1 MSETKI
7 RPLRGV
13 LDMPVSHAELSE
25 RSGTEDMDSGNQ
37 AVQANAG
44 LTRLLARTA
53 LDYRTAALPA
63 DALMVAKQC
72 IMDWFAVA
80 LPGAREDCAMLLADE
95 LESVGQGPCMVIGR
109 RCRLSA
115 QDAAL
120 ANGVASH
127 ALDFDDV
134 NRTMQGH
141 PTVAIFP
148 AALAVSEAEGKSS
161 RDLLTAYIAGYEIA
175 CIVNAQVAPSHY
187 AMGFHATG
195 TIGAIGAAVAAGLLL
210 ELDETQMAHAI
221 GLAATQSAGLKA
233 MFGSMAKP
241 LHAGKAAANGV
252 LAARLAARGF
262 TAHPGA
268 LEAGQGFISTLS
280 LEPSRS
286 AIIPPPGAEIVKTLF
301 KYHAACYMTHSTIDC
316 LAKLRDEADLSA
328 DAVAAVYI
336 HVAPGHL
343 AACNILDP
351 ANGLEAKFSLRHA
364 AALALHRR
372 NSSALETFS
381 DEGAADPELV
391 SMRQR
396 VSVYGDMPAGG
407 AVRVVVQTHDGARY
421 EANHDTGVVEDDLL
435 RQAKRIEAKFMSLAV
450 PVLGADVARRL
461 LSGVSRLDQGVAL
474 SDLLRDVRAG
484 DDVHFVMTG

>member
-1 MSETKI
+1 MSEMQV
-7 RPLRGV
+7 RPLRPHPVPGLLEGGGV
-13 LDMPVSHAELSE
+13 DDMG
-25 RSGTEDMDSGNQ
+25 SGSQ
-37 AVQANAG
+37 PAPPNAG

-53 LDYRTAALPA
+53 LGYHSAAMPA

-72 IMDWFAVA
+72 ILDWFAVA
-80 LPGAREDCAMLLADE
+80 LPGAREDSAVLLVDE
-95 LESVGQGPCMVIGR
+95 LESDGGGPCTVIGR

-115 QDAAL
+115 RDAAL

-141 PTVAIFP
+141 PTVATFP
-148 AALAVSEAEGKSS
+148 AALAVSEAEGKSG

-175 CIVNAQVAPSHY
+175 CIVGAQMAPSHY
-187 AMGFHATG
+187 GMGFHATG
-195 TIGAIGAAVAAGLLL
+195 TIGAIGATVAAGLLL

-252 LAARLAARGF
+252 FAARLASRGF

-268 LEAGQGFISTLS
+268 LEADQGFISTFS

-286 AIIPPPGAEIVKTLF
+286 PMIPPPGTEIVKTLF

-316 LAKLRDEADLSA
+316 LIKLREQENFSS
-328 DAVAAVYI
+328 DAVVAVDI

-343 AACNILDP
+343 AACNIPDP

-364 AALALHRR
+364 AALTLCRR
-372 NSSALETFS
+372 DSSALETFS
-381 DEGAADPELV
+381 DESASDPELV
-391 SMRQR
+391 AMRQR
-396 VSVYGDMPAGG
+396 VSIHGDMPAGG
-407 AVRVVVQTHDGARY
+407 AVRVIVQTNAGARH
-421 EANHDTGVVEDDLL
+421 EADHDTGVVEGDLF
-435 RQAKRIEAKFMSLAV
+435 RQGERIESKFMSLAV
-450 PVLGADVARRL
+450 PVIGADAAKRL
-461 LSGVSRLDQGVAL
+461 LRGVSDLDQGVAL
-474 SDLLRDVRAG
+474 SDLLREVGAE
-484 DDVHFVMTG
+484 

>member
-1 MSETKI
+1 MVSEIKI
-7 RPLRGV
+7 RPLRSV
-13 LDMPVSHAELSE
+13 LYMPKSHAKLSE
-25 RSGTEDMDSGNQ
+25 RSGTDEMNSGNQ
-37 AVQANAG
+37 AVPANAG

-53 LDYRTAALPA
+53 LDYHSASLPA
-63 DALMVAKQC
+63 EAMMVAKQC
-72 IMDWFAVA
+72 IVDWFAAA
-80 LPGAREDCAMLLADE
+80 LPGAREDCAMLLVDE
-95 LESVGQGPCMVIGR
+95 LESVGQGPCTVIGR

-148 AALAVSEAEGKSS
+148 AALAVSEAEGKSG
-161 RDLLTAYIAGYEIA
+161 RDLLVAYIAGYEIA
-175 CIVNAQVAPSHY
+175 CIVSAQVAPSHY

-195 TIGAIGAAVAAGLLL
+195 TIGVIGAAVAAGLLL
-210 ELDETQMAHAI
+210 ELDDTQMSHAI

-252 LAARLAARGF
+252 FAARLAARGF
-262 TAHPGA
+262 TANPGT
-268 LEAGQGFISTLS
+268 LEAAQGFISTLS
-280 LEPSRS
+280 VEPAR
-286 AIIPPPGAEIVKTLF
+286 APMFPPPGTEIVKTLF

-316 LAKLRDEADLSA
+316 LAKLRDRADLSA
-328 DAVAAVYI
+328 DAVAAVDI

-343 AACNILDP
+343 SACNIPDP

-372 NSSALETFS
+372 DSSALETFS
-381 DEGAADPELV
+381 DKGAVDPELV
-391 SMRQR
+391 AMRQR
-396 VSVYGDMPAGG
+396 VSVYGDMPSGG
-407 AVRVVVQTHDGARY
+407 AVRVTVQTHDGTRH
-421 EANHDTGVVEDDLL
+421 EADHDTGVVEHDLL
-435 RQAKRIEAKFMSLAV
+435 RQGERIDAKFMSLAA
-450 PVLGADVARRL
+450 PVIGAGAARRL
-461 LSGVSRLDQGVAL
+461 LSGISRLDQGAGL
-474 SDLLRDVRAG
+474 TDLLRDVMAE
-484 DDVHFVMTG
+484 